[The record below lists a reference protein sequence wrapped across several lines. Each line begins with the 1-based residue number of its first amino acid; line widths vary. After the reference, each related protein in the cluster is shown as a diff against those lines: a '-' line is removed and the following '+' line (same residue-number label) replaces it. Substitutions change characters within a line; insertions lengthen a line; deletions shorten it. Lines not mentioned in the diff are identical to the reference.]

1 MAVAALR
8 VGVAASCDYVCRVGR
23 PVTYWFGII
32 EGLLKISNDNDQN
45 ITMTYTGVPL
55 GGWFGEGTVLKREPY
70 RYNIQTL
77 Q

>member
-1 MAVAALR
+1 M
-8 VGVAASCDYVCRVGR
+8 
-23 PVTYWFGII
+23 TYWFGII
-32 EGLLKISNDNDQN
+32 EGLLKISSDNDQN